1 MEAQSQNQ
9 NKNQNQNVQQ
19 NVQGQAQPIQKKYK
33 KREKYDSIYS
43 RCLIN
48 RSIVLSINNVGINL
62 EQTLTNYISSN
73 FEGKCIVEGFV
84 KSGSCRLIT
93 YSSGVIKRG
102 IFISFDIVFEC
113 DICFPVEGMIV
124 KCIAKNVT
132 KAGIKAESADET
144 PSPIIVFVARDH
156 HYNNNQF
163 SQIDEGQVFE
173 AKIIGQ
179 RFELNDPNISVIA
192 ELVRPKREFGGPSQ
206 GQGQKPKLI
215 IEDE

>member
-1 MEAQSQNQ
+1 MEAVENQTTQNR
-9 NKNQNQNVQQ
+9 NVQEHPT
-19 NVQGQAQPIQKKYK
+19 QAQAQVLQKKYK
-33 KREKYDSIYS
+33 KKEKYDSIYS

-48 RSIVLSINNVGINL
+48 RNIVLSINNVGINL

-84 KSGSCRLIT
+84 KSGSSRLIT

-163 SQIDEGQVFE
+163 SQIEEGHVFE

-192 ELVRPKREFGGPSQ
+192 ELVKPKRDIGGLA
-206 GQGQKPKLI
+206 QKPKLI
-215 IEDE
+215 IEEE

>member
-1 MEAQSQNQ
+1 MEVIGNQ
-9 NKNQNQNVQQ
+9 NISAIQP
-19 NVQGQAQPIQKKYK
+19 QGQILQKKYK
-33 KREKYDSIYS
+33 KREKLASIYS

-48 RSIVLSINNVGINL
+48 RNIVLPINNVGSNL

-73 FEGKCIVEGFV
+73 FEGKCIVDGFV
-84 KSGSCRLIT
+84 KKGSCKLIT
-93 YSSGVIKRG
+93 HSSGIIKRG
-102 IFISFDIVFEC
+102 IYISFDIVFEC

-144 PSPIIVFVARDH
+144 PSPIVVFIARDH
-156 HYNNNQF
+156 HYNNNYF
-163 SQIDEGQVFE
+163 SQIEEGQVFE
-173 AKIIGQ
+173 AKVIGQ

-192 ELVRPKREFGGPSQ
+192 ELVRPKRDIEIQ
-206 GQGQKPKLI
+206 TKPKLI